1 LHAPETAEAITC
13 LKDWKR
19 AEDRKQHQLEDP
31 EVEQAFA
38 DFNHD

>member
-1 LHAPETAEAITC
+1 VEAITC

-31 EVEQAFA
+31 KVQQAFA